1 MVPADLQQ
9 AVNLSQAAH
18 WNQTEADW
26 QRVLNLADC
35 FCVELDGQVAA
46 SASAIVYGN
55 RELAWI
61 GMVLTLPEHRGK
73 GLASALMRAV
83 LDHCSDVSCVKLDAT
98 EAGAPVYRKF
108 GFEDECI
115 VERWS
120 RPASA
125 PCPPAELTDGGE
137 ADLELDQRAFGAD
150 RGRLLASFGT
160 VCATGNGFAMH
171 RPGRQAAQFGP
182 CVSESPECARLL
194 AAWAA
199 AQYPQTPMFW
209 DLFESHSVAREIAH
223 GLRFVPARRLLRM
236 TLAGKNITQDPSLIY
251 AMSGFE
257 FG

>member
-9 AVNLSQAAH
+9 AVNLSQAAQ

-35 FCVELDGQVAA
+35 FCIELDGQVVA
-46 SASAIVYGN
+46 SASAIVYGK

-73 GLASALMRAV
+73 GLASTLMRAT

-125 PCPPAELTDGGE
+125 PCPTSDLTSGGH
-137 ADLELDQRAFGAD
+137 ADLDLDRQAFGTD
-150 RGRLLASFGT
+150 RAALLASFEN

-182 CVSESPECARLL
+182 CVSETYESAQQL
-194 AAWAA
+194 AAWATG
-199 AQYPQTPMFW
+199 QYPQTPMFW
-209 DLFESHSVAREIAH
+209 DLFESHPASREIAH
-223 GLRFVPARRLLRM
+223 SLRFAPARRLLRM
-236 TLAGKNITQDPSLIY
+236 TLAGKNIDHDPSLIY